1 MHRVRAGLT
10 GLGIVFLFT
19 LVASVVFAP
28 SQQSQ
33 PSKVPGEPLAK
44 LGVAPSS
51 DKGGQPAEAPAALPA
66 GASPMTEKPTAA
78 VPDAALSALERGEA
92 EPAI

>member
-28 SQQSQ
+28 SQQAQ
-33 PSKVPGEPLAK
+33 PPKAPGEPLAQ
-44 LGVAPSS
+44 LGVAPSN
-51 DKGGQPAEAPAALPA
+51 DKGSEPVEAPVAVQA
-66 GASPMTEKPTAA
+66 GASPTTEPTAA

>member
-10 GLGIVFLFT
+10 GLGVVFLFT

-28 SQQSQ
+28 SEMAQ
-33 PSKVPGEPLAK
+33 PPKEPGEPLAQ
-44 LGVAPSS
+44 LGVAPSN
-51 DKGGQPAEAPAALPA
+51 DKSGHQDKDPPPAPDPGPSTERPA
-66 GASPMTEKPTAA
+66 SA

>member
-28 SQQSQ
+28 SDMAQ
-33 PSKVPGEPLAK
+33 PPKEPGEPLAQ

-51 DKGGQPAEAPAALPA
+51 DKSDYQGNP
-66 GASPMTEKPTAA
+66 ASPPPEPAPSTERPTSA
-78 VPDAALSALERGEA
+78 VPEAALSALERGEA